1 MKGCLLS
8 LHRYVP
14 CAMLAHID
22 HANIVDYFPE
32 QNCSRAVGIWVNIAQ
47 VNRFVQRWHRHIKT
61 TLYRLFS
68 CKNMSVRSV
77 PTLDKYIFFV
87 QWLLFQINL
96 GNLD

>member
-8 LHRYVP
+8 LHGYVP

-47 VNRFVQRWHRHIKT
+47 VNRFVQLWHRHIKKT
-61 TLYRLFS
+61 
-68 CKNMSVRSV
+68 
-77 PTLDKYIFFV
+77 
-87 QWLLFQINL
+87 
-96 GNLD
+96 